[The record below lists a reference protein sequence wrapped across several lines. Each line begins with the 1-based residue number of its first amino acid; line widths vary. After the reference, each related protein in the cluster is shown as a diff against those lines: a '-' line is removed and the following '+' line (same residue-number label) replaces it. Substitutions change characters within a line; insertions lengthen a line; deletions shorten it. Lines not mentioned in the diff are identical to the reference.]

1 MYWIRIYRFKN
12 MGEFTLTPMIE
23 KPDGIN
29 VSKREA
35 IEFTNCM
42 MWKLQNLKKK
52 NVCTP
57 NKTLPFFS
65 FHYYKI
71 AIVYITIF
79 QTVSFGYI
87 IRKTLI
93 CTDN

>member
-1 MYWIRIYRFKN
+1 MYWIRIYKFKN
-12 MGEFTLTPMIE
+12 MGEFTLTLMIE

-42 MWKLQNLKKK
+42 MWKLQNLKK

-57 NKTLPFFS
+57 NKTLPSFFS

-71 AIVYITIF
+71 TIVYISHIPNCVF
-79 QTVSFGYI
+79 WLYYKKNFD
-87 IRKTLI
+87 LH
-93 CTDN
+93 